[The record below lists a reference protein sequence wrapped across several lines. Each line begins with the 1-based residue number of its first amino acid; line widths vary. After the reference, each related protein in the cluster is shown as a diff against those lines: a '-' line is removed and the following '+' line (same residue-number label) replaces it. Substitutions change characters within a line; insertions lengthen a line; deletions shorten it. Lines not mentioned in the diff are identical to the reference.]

1 MKHLKSTKEK
11 NDGLLTLG
19 KIEEKIKELRNSY
32 GEIIFSEKYNLS
44 KLRNNL
50 ATSLTN
56 EKYSMNRDMD
66 SMFIK
71 LYNLL
76 DYDTMQKYS
85 EIDIA
90 TYDDIEF
97 LDSDSCCIFCFIGFD
112 KSNFIND
119 HKIN

>member
-19 KIEEKIKELRNSY
+19 KIEEKIKELKNSY

-56 EKYSMNRDMD
+56 EKYSINRDMD
-66 SMFIK
+66 SIFIK
-71 LYNLL
+71 LYNIL
-76 DYDTMQKYS
+76 DYDTIQKYS

-97 LDSDSCCIFCFIGFD
+97 LDGDSCCIFCFIGFY

-119 HKIN
+119 YKIN